1 MTIFAQP
8 RPIIVDH
15 YLRVLLS
22 CVLRLF
28 RFNSLLDNNP
38 LECDCAMMTQLYE
51 QATVTGTCAYP
62 HHLRGVN
69 VSTLH
74 AEDFQC
80 GMSSTIIVIP
90 RLCNIS
96 NTRDCVHSLTPRGE
110 LKRQAAE

>member
-15 YLRVLLS
+15 YLRVLLL
-22 CVLRLF
+22 CVLRLS

-38 LECDCAMMTQLYE
+38 LECDCAIMTQLYE

-80 GMSSTIIVIP
+80 GMSSKLSSFLAYVIYQ
-90 RLCNIS
+90 
-96 NTRDCVHSLTPRGE
+96 TRETVYIL
-110 LKRQAAE
+110 